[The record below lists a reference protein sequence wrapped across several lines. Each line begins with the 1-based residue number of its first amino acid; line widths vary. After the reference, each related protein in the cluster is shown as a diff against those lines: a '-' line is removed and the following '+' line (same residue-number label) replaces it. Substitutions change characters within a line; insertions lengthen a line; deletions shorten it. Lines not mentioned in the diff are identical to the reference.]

1 MRRNSQL
8 VPAHRE
14 TKQKIV
20 TAQHAVSV
28 ATGRPFSADGDDDL
42 VAYERNIQSLSEEL
56 TKANPN
62 SSRVYQ
68 LLKLTHSTRRGK
80 IEHCDLRSSQLK
92 EEYPFF
98 GSKKWV
104 STLHVQGNITIFCH
118 HGVVVRFLILV

>member
-1 MRRNSQL
+1 M
-8 VPAHRE
+8 PAHHE

-20 TAQHAVSV
+20 TAQHAVPV
-28 ATGRPFSADGDDDL
+28 ATGCPSSTDGDDDL
-42 VAYERNIQSLSEEL
+42 VAYERNIQSLSEEQ

-80 IEHCDLRSSQLK
+80 IEHRDLRASQLK

-104 STLHVQGNITIFCH
+104 STLHVQGNVTILCH